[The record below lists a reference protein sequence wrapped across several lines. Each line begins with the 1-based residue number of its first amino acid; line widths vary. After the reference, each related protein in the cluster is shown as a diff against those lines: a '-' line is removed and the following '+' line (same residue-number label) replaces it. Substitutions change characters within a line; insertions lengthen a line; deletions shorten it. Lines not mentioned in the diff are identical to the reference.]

1 MEMKLF
7 DNWKDI
13 PTIHLDLMD
22 RKIFTGK
29 NVMLVRNEVHPKT
42 TMPAHS
48 HRHEQLLY
56 VESGACDVITDGQV
70 RRCLVSVE
78 CGTQRRQYGR
88 RTPRRFRYFHA
99 DSRRFPEIRTTYKKD
114 GTAGNRGTVFAFGI
128 R

>member
-56 VESGACDVITDGQV
+56 IRKT
-70 RRCLVSVE
+70 CLSSSSI
-78 CGTQRRQYGR
+78 
-88 RTPRRFRYFHA
+88 F
-99 DSRRFPEIRTTYKKD
+99 SRRSVKIS
-114 GTAGNRGTVFAFGI
+114 
-128 R
+128 

>member
-56 VESGACDVITDGQV
+56 VESGAGGVAWFPSNAEHSVVNTEDVP
-70 RRCLVSVE
+70 LVVFDIF
-78 CGTQRRQYGR
+78 
-88 RTPRRFRYFHA
+88 TP
-99 DSRRFPEIRTTYKKD
+99 IREDFLK
-114 GTAGNRGTVFAFGI
+114 
-128 R
+128 

>member
-70 RRCLVSVE
+70 QHLEAGGVAWFPSHAEHSVVNTEDVPLVVFDIF
-78 CGTQRRQYGR
+78 
-88 RTPRRFRYFHA
+88 TP
-99 DSRRFPEIRTTYKKD
+99 IREDFLK
-114 GTAGNRGTVFAFGI
+114 
-128 R
+128 